1 MLWVKAFHIIFVVCW
16 FAGIFYLP
24 RLFVHHASVTDA
36 ATRQRLG
43 LMEAKLYR
51 FMTPFM
57 VLTLI
62 FGAWLTS
69 YAGSTYF
76 SQPWFHAKLCL
87 VAALVVYHLY
97 CGRCIRRLHSGQDQR
112 SHVFY
117 RVFNELPVLA
127 LFAIVILV
135 VVKPI

>member
-1 MLWVKAFHIIFVVCW
+1 MLWVKAFHIIFMVCW

-24 RLFVHHASVTDA
+24 RLFVHHASVSDI
-36 ATRQRLG
+36 ATRERLA
-43 LMEAKLYR
+43 LMETKLYR

-57 VLTLI
+57 ILTLL
-62 FGAWLTS
+62 FGAWLVS
-69 YAGSTYF
+69 FSAAFYF
-76 SQPWFHAKLCL
+76 SQPWFHAKLTL
-87 VAALVVYHLY
+87 VAVLVIYHVY
-97 CGRCIRRLHSGQDQR
+97 CGRCLRRLHSGEDQR

-135 VVKPI
+135 VVKPA